1 MTSLQQ
7 HTRRFWLAL
16 ALAIGLMILPMI
28 TVPLAGDELAN
39 WVPGTDIVF
48 ANESH
53 GGGG

>member
-7 HTRRFWLAL
+7 HTRRLWLAMVL
-16 ALAIGLMILPMI
+16 VIGLMILPAI
-28 TVPLAGDELAN
+28 FAPVIGDELAN
-39 WVPGTDIVF
+39 QVPGTDIVF